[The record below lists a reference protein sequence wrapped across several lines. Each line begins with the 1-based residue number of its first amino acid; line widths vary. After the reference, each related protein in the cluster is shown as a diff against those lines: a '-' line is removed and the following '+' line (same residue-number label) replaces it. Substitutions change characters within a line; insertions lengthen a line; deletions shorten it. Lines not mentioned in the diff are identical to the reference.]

1 MVDIINNIKIRNML
15 NKIEKDM
22 SCKTVLD
29 TIDNMIGKL
38 DVGVQ
43 VYTRDIIPL
52 TYVIVYEFNRFNKLR
67 LVIIKKDRKNITYS
81 ITLYSSYNDLSK
93 GEDCYTEI
101 IEDKSGNREEI
112 LEYLK
117 EKGSKFIDI
126 VKNNNSYIYAVRYL
140 INYAIKLKMNRISAG
155 YIDTKYTDGLYLIY
169 KDRWITDEEGYR
181 NMYCF
186 QGYGDTLRIIN
197 SLVIQNIKGE
207 FTKLNEDIIYD
218 GAVTDLNTA
227 WNKMKYVVYDSKEE
241 KELIKKLKN
250 NNK

>member
-1 MVDIINNIKIRNML
+1 MVDIINNIKIKNML
-15 NKIEKDM
+15 AKIEKDM

-67 LVIIKKDRKNITYS
+67 LVIIKKDKGNINYS
-81 ITLYSSYNDLSK
+81 ITIYSSYNDLSK

-126 VKNNNSYIYAVRYL
+126 VKPYVLQVPS
-140 INYAIKLKMNRISAG
+140 
-155 YIDTKYTDGLYLIY
+155 
-169 KDRWITDEEGYR
+169 
-181 NMYCF
+181 
-186 QGYGDTLRIIN
+186 
-197 SLVIQNIKGE
+197 
-207 FTKLNEDIIYD
+207 
-218 GAVTDLNTA
+218 
-227 WNKMKYVVYDSKEE
+227 MKYKIQFDLSQR
-241 KELIKKLKN
+241 
-250 NNK
+250 